1 MPSIEITAKSVEDA
15 RTTGAAR
22 LGVEPGAVNVTVL
35 EETKG
40 LFGKSQVRARVESP
54 DAVEAPATPAAP
66 VAKEAPA
73 GRKKVERAP
82 KAEAKPKAAEP
93 KPEDTVPEPVVAAPV
108 VEEAPKPARGRG
120 RSKAAPKVEEAVAAP
135 VEAPAAATEA
145 PAAEEAREE
154 AVATQED
161 GDRFVA
167 LIDELM
173 EAAGL
178 DVKAKVA
185 GLQGR
190 YVNVSL
196 DGKDSSHLVGKHG
209 EVLNALQYLVNILS
223 NRRTGNGVRSSLECN
238 DYRQRRE
245 QTLMKMAHKVAEQ
258 VIERREE
265 AVLEALPAYE
275 RRIVHKVISEMDGVE
290 TYSEGEEPNRR
301 VVIAPRG

>member
-1 MPSIEITAKSVEDA
+1 AAKP
-15 RTTGAAR
+15 AAR
-22 LGVEPGAVNVTVL
+22 GRNRGRSAPKAEEPVAATPA
-35 EETKG
+35 
-40 LFGKSQVRARVESP
+40 SA
-54 DAVEAPATPAAP
+54 DATPAA
-66 VAKEAPA
+66 
-73 GRKKVERAP
+73 
-82 KAEAKPKAAEP
+82 
-93 KPEDTVPEPVVAAPV
+93 
-108 VEEAPKPARGRG
+108 
-120 RSKAAPKVEEAVAAP
+120 
-135 VEAPAAATEA
+135 APAAPTE
-145 PAAEEAREE
+145 EEPREE
-154 AVATQED
+154 AVATEED
-161 GDRFVA
+161 GARFVA

-245 QTLMKMAHKVAEQ
+245 QTLAKMAQKVADQ

-275 RRIVHKVISEMDGVE
+275 RRIIHKVIADMDGVE